1 MGLLLF
7 MLVIAVAFTW
17 LVARSIR
24 AGYGRGLFYLA
35 WFCVGISV
43 VLSIQTPAP
52 AIERFLVQVWAYSL
66 IGLPAWWAISA
77 LRRGRGSTR

>member
-7 MLVIAVAFTW
+7 VLVVAVAFTW

-24 AGYGRGLFYLA
+24 AGHGKVLFYLA
-35 WFCVGISV
+35 WVCLGSAAVSMTQ
-43 VLSIQTPAP
+43 LPAP

-66 IGLPAWWAISA
+66 VGLPLWWAISA
-77 LRRGRGSTR
+77 LRRRNGGVR